1 MDFSLT
7 TPALLFP
14 AISLLLLAYTNRFLA
29 LASLVR
35 ELKDRWERK
44 PDPGIPAQIANL
56 KVRIR
61 LIKRMQLLGV
71 ACFFLSVLTMLLIF
85 VGWKLAA
92 EAAFGL
98 GLVLL
103 LASLAL
109 SLRELSISADALD
122 ILLDGERERADCPEA

>member
-35 ELKDRWERK
+35 ELKDRWRQR